1 METETNLKARK
12 LSNLQERKLLKSL
25 KNAKLIGNGSSRLV
39 FIHPRYSSFV
49 VKVAVGAN
57 SFRQNKLEVKLW
69 NETQSKHLAR
79 IYAYGKFVVIMERM
93 VSTYDEDSFYEE
105 YNEDGE
111 DAEFYH
117 RGIDVI
123 NWLEERLGSSGDNYQ
138 IGVNG
143 FNEWKAYDYGFDP
156 EIGAREQCG
165 EAYWMSTKEFRSF
178 LDEMER
184 LVRFH
189 RPITEIQHF
198 IKSR

>member
-1 METETNLKARK
+1 MENERNLKARK
-12 LSNLQERKLLKSL
+12 LSNLQERKLLKLL
-25 KNAKLIGNGSSRLV
+25 KNAKLVGNGSSRLV
-39 FIHPRYSSFV
+39 FIDPRNRNRV
-49 VKVAVGAN
+49 VKVAVGAA
-57 SFRQNKLEVKLW
+57 SFRQNKLEIKLW
-69 NETQSKHLAR
+69 NETQCSHLAQ
-79 IYAYGKFVVIMERM
+79 IYEYGKFVVVMERM
-93 VSTYDEDSFYEE
+93 VTTYDEDSFYEE
-105 YNEDGE
+105 YDEDAE

-123 NWLEERLGSSGDNYQ
+123 NWLEEELGSSGDNYQ
-138 IGVNG
+138 IGLNALD
-143 FNEWKAYDYGFDP
+143 EWKAYDYGFDP

-165 EAYWMSTKEFRSF
+165 EAYWMSRKEFRSF